1 MDDHITEDCIFQRME
16 KDNFI
21 FKNEEGEEIEV
32 SSSIIPDEQHI
43 LFNNLEQG
51 LKEKFKK

>member
-1 MDDHITEDCIFQRME
+1 MDDNITEDCIFQRME

-21 FKNEEGEEIEV
+21 FQNEDGEEIIV
-32 SSSIIPDEQHI
+32 PNSIVAAEQHI

-51 LKEKFKK
+51 SLK